1 VIAEVVPTNEHL
13 MALIR
18 GNDRVAALR
27 YIHRELGITS
37 MHEHAIAKVRAGLVD
52 PFEAESVVGLLAGGP
67 AELMGHDH
75 AD

>member
-1 VIAEVVPTNEHL
+1 
-13 MALIR
+13 
-18 GNDRVAALR
+18 
-27 YIHRELGITS
+27 